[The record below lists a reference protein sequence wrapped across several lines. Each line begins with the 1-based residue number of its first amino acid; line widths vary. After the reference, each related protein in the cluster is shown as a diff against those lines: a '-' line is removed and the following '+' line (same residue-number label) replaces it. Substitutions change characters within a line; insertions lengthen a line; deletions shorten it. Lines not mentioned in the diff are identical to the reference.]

1 MFRVTHFL
9 VADSTA
15 TDGLLGAIDLG
26 SSSTMYSSRGRLA
39 LLNPFSATPTTSVA
53 TTGLTNGAP
62 IQIAQVLDNTDDIEK
77 ELGMIKTGIIDA
89 KKIVSVRK
97 LIGSDDYTRQ
107 VKFFGSPIATAASIS
122 TITPTAAPTTATAVT
137 SGTYYFV
144 AGTPNRLYLCTQSG
158 TTAAAAPTHVA
169 GSVVSGGAIYQFVG
183 FYGASGTLRT
193 LADYSLVGASG
204 AITGGLTIDVDK
216 EYSFSVRMRSFVANT
231 ISPYGYLRGYSALA
245 SNNYLNPTTGVL
257 TTNSAYAPFS
267 AMFGIVKQFAEDK
280 TIDKLAKV
288 HAVLS
293 YVVSG
298 GTSGTATRCIV
309 FSDSTTLPTYL
320 NATQGGI
327 TPDAVVDVTA
337 YSSWHEA
344 FQAVN
349 AAASITFAAS
359 ANYDNSSTTGAGFY
373 YSASLITEALEQTGF
388 FNSADL
394 TQFPFRFDSV
404 KLNGYFQEGPYHDRL
419 AFTGSGQPLNSG
431 VTTQTPVVYDRT
443 ASGSI
448 SSGSVAINTFLQAPL
463 GTNATP
469 GLGHALITAG
479 DAVWINSTG
488 NGSAAGHFTPQGE
501 MKFPNLM
508 QNEVKYLAHE
518 YQSYALKYK
527 QQFTGVR
534 YNALVMD
541 PTQAKVNFAGPYVL
555 YFIEYMPY
563 ENFAYTSVQPTTQMS
578 IIAVPGNFGTTITNL
593 DTIFGSAVTIQ
604 YPGTSV
610 EVSA

>member
-1 MFRVTHFL
+1 MDFRVTHFL

-15 TDGLLGAIDLG
+15 TTGIAGATDLGAA
-26 SSSTMYSSRGRLA
+26 SSVYGIRGRLV
-39 LLNPFSATPTTSVA
+39 LLNPFAANPTTTIA
-53 TTGLTNGAP
+53 TTGLTNATP
-62 IQIAQVLDNTDDIEK
+62 IQIAQILDNTDDIEK
-77 ELGMIKTGIIDA
+77 ELGMIKTGIISA
-89 KKIVSVRK
+89 KNLISVRK

-107 VKFFGSPIATAASIS
+107 VKFFGSSIAQPTLTSTAG
-122 TITPTAAPTTATAVT
+122 AAPTTATSVT
-137 SGTYYFV
+137 AGAYYYV
-144 AGTPNRLYLCTQSG
+144 SDTPNRLYIVASSG
-158 TTAAAAPTHVA
+158 TTAAAAPTHV
-169 GSVVSGGAIYQFVG
+169 SGTV
-183 FYGASGTLRT
+183 ASGTASYTFIGFYSGTAANVRT
-193 LADYSLVGASG
+193 STDYSLVGTSG
-204 AITGGLTIDVDK
+204 AISGGLTIDVDK

-309 FSDSTTLPTYL
+309 FSDSTTLPSYL
-320 NATQGGI
+320 AASQGGI

-337 YSSWHEA
+337 YSTWHEA

-349 AAASITFAAS
+349 AAASITFS
-359 ANYDNSSTTGAGFY
+359 TSSNYDNSSTTGAGFW

-448 SSGSVAINTFLQAPL
+448 SSGAVAINALVQSIAS
-463 GTNATP
+463 GASGNAIIS
-469 GLGHALITAG
+469 AAG
-479 DAVWINSTG
+479 DAVWINTTSTTY
-488 NGSAAGHFTPQGE
+488 APQGE

-527 QQFTGVR
+527 QQFKGVR
-534 YNALVMD
+534 YNALLND
-541 PTQAKVNFAGPYVL
+541 PTQAKVNYAGPYVL
-555 YFIEYMPY
+555 YFVEYMPY
-563 ENFAYTSVQPTTQMS
+563 ETFAYTSTQPMTQLS
-578 IIAVPGNFGTTITNL
+578 IIAVPGTLVTTIANL
-593 DTIFGSAVTIQ
+593 DTIFGTAVTIQ
-604 YPGTSV
+604 YPGTTT
-610 EVSA
+610 EYAG

>member
-1 MFRVTHFL
+1 MDFRVTHFL

-15 TDGLLGAIDLG
+15 TDGLVTGFDLG
-26 SSSTMYSSRGRLA
+26 TSATMYTNRGRLT
-39 LLNPFSATPTTSVA
+39 LLNPFSSTPTTSVSVTA
-53 TTGLTNGAP
+53 LTNATP
-62 IQIAQVLDNTDDIEK
+62 IQIAQILDNTDDIEK

-107 VKFFGSPIATAASIS
+107 VKFFGSNIAT
-122 TITPTAAPTTATAVT
+122 PTLSATAGAAPTSATAVT
-137 SGTYYFV
+137 AGAYYYV
-144 AGTPNRLYLCTQSG
+144 AGTPNKLYVVATTG
-158 TTAAAAPTHVA
+158 TTAAAAPSHVA
-169 GSVVSGGAIYQFVG
+169 GTVTSGTAAYTFVG
-183 FYGASGTLRT
+183 FYTDATAGNVRT
-193 LADYSLVGASG
+193 STDYSVVGASG
-204 AITGGLTIDVDK
+204 AISGGLTIDVDK

-257 TTNSAYAPFS
+257 STNSAYAPFS

-320 NATQGGI
+320 NSTQGGI

-337 YSSWHEA
+337 YTSWHEA

-359 ANYDNSSTTGAGFY
+359 SNYDNSSTTGSGFY
-373 YSASLITEALEQTGF
+373 YSATLLTEALEQTGF

-431 VTTQTPVVYDRT
+431 VTTQTPIVYDRT

-448 SSGSVAINTFLQAPL
+448 TSGSIAINRVLQVK
-463 GTNATP
+463 GTGGTYAI
-469 GLGHALITAG
+469 ASASG
-479 DAVWINSTG
+479 DAVWVDTG
-488 NGSAAGHFTPQGE
+488 SGVPQGE

-527 QQFTGVR
+527 QQFKGVR
-534 YNALVMD
+534 YNALLSD
-541 PTQAKVNFAGPYVL
+541 PTQSKVNFAGPYVL
-555 YFIEYMPY
+555 YFVEYMPY

-578 IIAVPGNFGTTITNL
+578 IIAIPGNFTTLIGNL
-593 DTIFGSAVTIQ
+593 DTIFGSAVTIA

-610 EVSA
+610 EYGA